1 MNNTNHKCSHM
12 ILNYVHVI
20 IFNCKLRIHMPIVE
34 EVMSE
39 YLSSWSSVLY
49 VDLSVAQNVVKY
61 NNGQ

>member
-1 MNNTNHKCSHM
+1 
-12 ILNYVHVI
+12 
-20 IFNCKLRIHMPIVE
+20 MPIVE